1 MLSDNATVTLKVFDC
16 SLFTRKILVAE
27 PKHQYLQWNLERE
40 PAHYNY
46 IETIAR
52 TFFIPSCENQFILE
66 QIFKKAPI
74 RRIAVTLNKNSAIAG
89 SFTENPFNY
98 QRFHLRELR
107 IIRGGRGGNCFT
119 RYNFSCRPY
128 VTAMKAMQFN
138 EDFPDPII
146 EVFLKIIIFM
156 FLT

>member
-1 MLSDNATVTLKVFDC
+1 MLSDNVTVSLKVFDC

-89 SFTENPFNY
+89 SFTGNPFNY

-107 IIRGGRGGNCFT
+107 IIRGGRAIVLLDT
-119 RYNFSCRPY
+119 TSL
-128 VTAMKAMQFN
+128 VVHMLQQ
-138 EDFPDPII
+138 
-146 EVFLKIIIFM
+146 
-156 FLT
+156 